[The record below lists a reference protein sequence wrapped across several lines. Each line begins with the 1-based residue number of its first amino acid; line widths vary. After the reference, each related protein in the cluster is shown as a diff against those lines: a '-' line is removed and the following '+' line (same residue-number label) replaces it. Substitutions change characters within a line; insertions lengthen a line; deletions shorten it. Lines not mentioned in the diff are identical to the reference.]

1 MHADLPH
8 DGVWAR
14 LGVSNIHGIGVFAIR
29 PIPARTSV
37 FANDDAEIRW
47 IAAARLAALP
57 LTPAQ
62 RSFYRDFCIHRGDLI
77 GCPANFNLLNVGW
90 YANEP
95 GAGEEPNLEAAPD
108 YALISRRDIAEGEE
122 LTVRYD
128 SFSEPTPGWRER

>member
-1 MHADLPH
+1 MQADLPH

-14 LGVSNIHGIGVFAIR
+14 LGVSTIHGIGVFAIR
-29 PIPARTSV
+29 PIPAGTSV
-37 FANDDAEIRW
+37 FASDDAEILW
-47 IAAARLAALP
+47 VESARLDVLP

-90 YANEP
+90 YVNEP
-95 GAGEEPNLEAAPD
+95 AAEGEANLVAAHD
-108 YALISRRDIAEGEE
+108 YALIACRDIAEGEE

-128 SFSEPTPGWRER
+128 SFSQPASGWREA